1 MTDALAALLLLLGAA
16 IVLVAAIGVARL
28 PDAFLRMHAA
38 TKAGVVGAGLVLLGA
53 GFAFGSAEAWM
64 RVALI
69 LVFLLVTT
77 PVASHALGRAAY
89 VGGAPMWA
97 GTIADQL
104 QGVLAR
110 RVFDIDPARVP
121 RAARRQATTGEGAAM
136 SAPTFGNTAA
146 RPAPAAGPAI
156 PRRILLAIAGGPE
169 AAPRLAA
176 ALRALRANA
185 AEVTLLSL
193 VCLPSIARSG
203 PVPAGGLHW
212 ARRLAAHRLAAA
224 RASAA
229 ALAREMEE
237 ECRALGLRHRLRHE
251 EGDAAA
257 LLALAAAR
265 HDLTMMV
272 EGAWFDH
279 GHALAPE
286 AAARRQRRLSAG
298 AQLRLGGILPPPR
311 RILVLQDGSV
321 EAAAAFGR
329 FLTLGVAA
337 GAPLRVA
344 ALDLPGAA
352 AAREEA
358 LAMAAAHGRAAE
370 PLDGLLHPDH
380 PPVLPGGAPDLIV
393 LHPARD
399 ERGARRALREQA
411 AAVLLA

>member
-1 MTDALAALLLLLGAA
+1 MTDALAALLLVLGSA
-16 IVLVAAIGVARL
+16 IALVAAIGVARL

-38 TKAGVVGAGLVLLGA
+38 TKAGVVGTGLILLGA

-64 RVALI
+64 RVVLI
-69 LVFLLVTT
+69 LAFVLVTT

-121 RAARRQATTGEGAAM
+121 RAARQPITTGEGAAM
-136 SAPTFGNTAA
+136 SVLTFGNTAA
-146 RPAPAAGPAI
+146 QPAPSVGPVI
-156 PRRILLAIAGGPE
+156 PRRILVAIAGGPE

-193 VCLPSIARSG
+193 VCLPSIERTG
-203 PVPAGGLHW
+203 PVPIGGLHW
-212 ARRLAAHRLAAA
+212 AKRLAAHRLAAA

-229 ALAREMEE
+229 ALAQEMEE

-257 LLALAAAR
+257 LLALAAAH
-265 HDLTMMV
+265 HDLTVMA

-286 AAARRQRRLSAG
+286 AAARQQRRLSLG
-298 AQLRLGGILPPPR
+298 AQLRLGGILPGPR
-311 RILVLQDGSV
+311 RVVVLQDGSV

-337 GAPLRVA
+337 EAPLHIVT
-344 ALDLPGAA
+344 LDLPGAA
-352 AAREEA
+352 AARDEA
-358 LAMAAAHGRAAE
+358 LAMAVAHGREAVAA
-370 PLDGLLHPDH
+370 DALLHPDH
-380 PPVLPGGAPDLIV
+380 PPVLPGGAPDLLV